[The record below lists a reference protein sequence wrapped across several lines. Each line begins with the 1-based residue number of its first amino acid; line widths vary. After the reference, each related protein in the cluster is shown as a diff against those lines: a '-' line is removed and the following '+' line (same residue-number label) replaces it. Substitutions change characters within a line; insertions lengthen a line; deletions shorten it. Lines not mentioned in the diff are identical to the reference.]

1 MLSMVDNPIPHDE
14 ADPQP
19 LDITAVMPWE
29 YKRRATIH
37 PPSEEDLNQLGSIG
51 WELCSIVRDG
61 HEFVAYFKRMK

>member
-1 MLSMVDNPIPHDE
+1 MAENPTPQDDMQPPMVYVTE
-14 ADPQP
+14 AIQ
-19 LDITAVMPWE
+19 WE

-51 WELCSIVRDG
+51 WELCSMVMDG